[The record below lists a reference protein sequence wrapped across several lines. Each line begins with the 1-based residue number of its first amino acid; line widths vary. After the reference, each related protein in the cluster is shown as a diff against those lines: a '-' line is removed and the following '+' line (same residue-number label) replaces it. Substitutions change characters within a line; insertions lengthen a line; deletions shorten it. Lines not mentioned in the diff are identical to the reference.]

1 MRFVRGWELRS
12 SGDLPTITLIQT
24 AASVFTMETT
34 WNLLIWCPRME
45 KRHGPGLLAL
55 NTCWQASVTR
65 TAWQK
70 DNGHEINILL
80 IVSTYGLNPLI
91 AMEARFCHWIKRY
104 KLAYLRK
111 FLRSFL
117 KNLNSEKSQNCEIKI
132 RNDLLLFFIQW
143 RKRASIHSPPMW
155 PASVC
160 ENCYVFS
167 VGVDV
172 SLHLVANGWDRPF
185 QKQTKM
191 ETGIWA
197 LERFYSCSI
206 SSMWTF
212 QSRKSEKCSRYI
224 ISCQHG
230 LYVQRSDPNLK
241 ERKVKGETIKSPIIS
256 CFPSEQKK
264 LSLDTVPVK
273 SLTIWIYFKL

>member
-45 KRHGPGLLAL
+45 KRHGPGFLAL

-132 RNDLLLFFIQW
+132 HNYFFLFFIQW
-143 RKRASIHSPPMW
+143 RKRASIHGLLQFVKMVVY
-155 PASVC
+155 SVW
-160 ENCYVFS
+160 EWMFPYILLQMVETDLFRS
-167 VGVDV
+167 RQKWRWQSEHWRGFT
-172 SLHLVANGWDRPF
+172 VAP
-185 QKQTKM
+185 
-191 ETGIWA
+191 
-197 LERFYSCSI
+197 
-206 SSMWTF
+206 
-212 QSRKSEKCSRYI
+212 
-224 ISCQHG
+224 
-230 LYVQRSDPNLK
+230 
-241 ERKVKGETIKSPIIS
+241 
-256 CFPSEQKK
+256 
-264 LSLDTVPVK
+264 
-273 SLTIWIYFKL
+273 